1 MVPARGGQGP
11 RGATLPYLRCN
22 MTCSESGPTP
32 SSSVAALTSSR
43 TARAVA
49 SLMRPWTV
57 ISGASAARAGPSAV
71 CGPGLSEL
79 GMRRKRLPVARAVD
93 PVLAAGPQL
102 TPGPQLAAGHPRS
115 PIRYRPGAGLQV
127 GPVPARPVA
136 LRGDQAVS
144 AVADGAAH

>member
-1 MVPARGGQGP
+1 
-11 RGATLPYLRCN
+11 
-22 MTCSESGPTP
+22 MTCSESGPTA

-102 TPGPQLAAGHPRS
+102 TAGPQLAAGHPRS

-127 GPVPARPVA
+127 GPAPAPLPALRADPALPPVA
-136 LRGDQAVS
+136 HR
-144 AVADGAAH
+144 AHHPLAPRPTLCPEPA